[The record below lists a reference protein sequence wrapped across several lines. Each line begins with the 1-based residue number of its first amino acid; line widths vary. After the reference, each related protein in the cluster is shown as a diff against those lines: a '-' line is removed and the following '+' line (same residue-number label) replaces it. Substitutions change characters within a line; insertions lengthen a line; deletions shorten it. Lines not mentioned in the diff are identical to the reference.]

1 MIAWLPLTA
10 GAFADRP
17 DPTEVKRTLEEVF
30 SRPEFTKEP
39 GILERIGKWLSDR
52 FPDLPKFGGT
62 GGGFG
67 GGIWTVLG
75 YLLLIAMAV
84 GVVVLIVYA
93 VRHWISGPRRK
104 KSGPKIESV
113 EDENRSASD
122 WRSDAEAHEASG
134 DWIAALRARYRE
146 LVMALIEQG
155 HVPSMPGRTTGE
167 LRVDVRE
174 HLPVVADDFDGL
186 TVTFENAWYGGIAVS
201 SQQYDVAKAECE
213 RVLREA
219 NSHKREAESA
229 AKPVVVT
236 VVSQ

>member
-17 DPTEVKRTLEEVF
+17 DPTDVKRTLEEVF

-174 HLPVVADDFDGL
+174 HLPVVADDFDGP
-186 TVTFENAWYGGIAVS
+186 TVTF
-201 SQQYDVAKAECE
+201 
-213 RVLREA
+213 
-219 NSHKREAESA
+219 
-229 AKPVVVT
+229 
-236 VVSQ
+236 